1 VLAAA
6 FVAGVRPDKRN
17 SMILR
22 LLIALIAGTFLVWSG
37 ANYSVAQNNEKKAP
51 VKAAPKKKEAP
62 AEKKKAPEKKEA
74 PKAEQKKAAVPAPNL
89 IAQYGDWGVYV
100 NKTAKTCF
108 ALTQP
113 KDRQPGNV
121 KRDPAY
127 FFVTTRQSEKLS
139 NEISIMT
146 GFTLKE
152 DADVVLAA
160 GGKNFAMFAKGAG
173 LWVKEPAEE
182 PKLLDALKNEKELTL
197 KLTPAKGQVTTDRY
211 SLAGLPQALER
222 VAKECP

>member
-1 VLAAA
+1 
-6 FVAGVRPDKRN
+6 
-17 SMILR
+17 MILR
-22 LLIALIAGTFLVWSG
+22 LIIALIAGTLLVSTG
-37 ANYSVAQNNEKKAP
+37 TNLTVAQNGEKKAP
-51 VKAAPKKKEAP
+51 VKTTPKKKETPSAEKN
-62 AEKKKAPEKKEA
+62 EKKKAPEKKDA
-74 PKAEQKKAAVPAPNL
+74 PKAEKKAEQKKAQIPAPNL

-113 KDRQPGNV
+113 KDRQPGNT

-127 FFVTTRQSEKLS
+127 FFVTTRQSEKLT
-139 NEISIMT
+139 NEISIVA

-152 DADVVLAA
+152 DAEVVLAA
-160 GGKNFAMFAKGAG
+160 GGKNFTMFAKGNG
-173 LWVKEPAEE
+173 LWIKEPADE

-197 KLTPAKGQVTTDRY
+197 KLTPAKGPATTDRY
-211 SLAGLPQALER
+211 SLTGLPQALER

>member
-1 VLAAA
+1 
-6 FVAGVRPDKRN
+6 
-17 SMILR
+17 MISR
-22 LLIALIAGTFLVWSG
+22 LMIALLTGTLLVWSG
-37 ANYSVAQNNEKKAP
+37 TNLTVAQDGEKKAP
-51 VKAAPKKKEAP
+51 VKTTPKKKETP
-62 AEKKKAPEKKEA
+62 AAEKNEKKKAPEKKEA
-74 PKAEQKKAAVPAPNL
+74 PKAEQKAEQKKAQIPAPNL

-113 KDRQPGNV
+113 KDRQPGNT

-127 FFVTTRQSEKLS
+127 FFVTTRQSEKLV
-139 NEISIMT
+139 NEISIVA

-152 DADVVLAA
+152 DAEVVLAA
-160 GGKNFAMFAKGAG
+160 GGKNFTMFAKGAG
-173 LWVKEPAEE
+173 LWIKEPADE

-197 KLTPAKGQVTTDRY
+197 KLTPTKGSATTDRY
-211 SLAGLPQALER
+211 SLTGLPQALER

>member
-1 VLAAA
+1 
-6 FVAGVRPDKRN
+6 
-17 SMILR
+17 MISR
-22 LLIALIAGTFLVWSG
+22 LMIALLTGTLLVWSG
-37 ANYSVAQNNEKKAP
+37 TNLTVAQDGEKKAP
-51 VKAAPKKKEAP
+51 VKTTPKKKETP
-62 AEKKKAPEKKEA
+62 AAEKNEKKKAPEKKDA
-74 PKAEQKKAAVPAPNL
+74 PKAEQKTEQKKAQIPAPNL

-113 KDRQPGNV
+113 KDRQPGNI

-127 FFVTTRQSEKLS
+127 FFVTTRQSEKLA

-146 GFTLKE
+146 GFALKE
-152 DADVVLAA
+152 DAEVVLAA
-160 GGKNFAMFAKGAG
+160 GGKNYALFAKGAG
-173 LWVKEPAEE
+173 LWIKEPADEQ
-182 PKLLDALKNEKELTL
+182 KLLDALKNEKELTL

-211 SLAGLPQALER
+211 SLTGLQQALER